1 MANTQEQMLD
11 LLEREELPYADDAS
25 ASIKRVRR
33 MPKNKRFIPEESLNL
48 LESYKPKIREERQA
62 KTRDENV
69 EKMKSVGTGLLTGFA
84 GLPSDIIE
92 GVNFVND
99 FLAEQGSP
107 KALLFKD
114 AINEMR
120 ENYGRKAFDKKFTE
134 ITGIKSD
141 GTNVSQI
148 MGEVLSPTGAFVAT
162 AKGAVKVTEG
172 ASKLY
177 KFLKDNFE
185 LQNKLLKGD
194 VPPGTGGAV
203 QVADGPTLTA
213 SNVSGQMGDIIE
225 KNKDIIKVGV
235 DTAKGT
241 KTVNTETSNNAP
253 TINEMSMAGLRS
265 TTGRERIAK
274 FRELEKTGNL
284 NKDQLFEKTGV
295 YRGEDGKPRMEI
307 DTSSASIDLD
317 VLRNLNKD
325 KTRSLY
331 DFLKF
336 DKLYQEYPDR
346 LQSGLKNFQPIR
358 NVKINLKRV
367 ADVDPITGEKK
378 TSLGSY
384 NAEKDSITVNLD
396 NIEAKVIEL
405 LEETPTLSYE
415 ELYKAQLESSILHE
429 IQHAIQ
435 YREGFL
441 KGANSKQFLPN
452 DFQLR
457 KEKFNKEVKG
467 LTKKASK
474 DQSIIKKLQSEAE
487 ALDKIQDNAYNAY
500 RNTYGEREATLVQK
514 RFIERLRLKGK
525 KFSEKDVEIIMR
537 ATKIPKSMQ
546 GTLPK
551 LNTTTTSSTP
561 TKINEE
567 ELSPLVAKKLKEI
580 DYMGPDAF
588 HATTKDFKTFGF
600 VSKNNEA
607 DIGFHVGSK
616 PNQASAR
623 VERNPNQLGA
633 RTLPL
638 KLKREL
644 KPARIPDLS
653 SFKEPSNWLRN
664 IAVSNK
670 DPLFRVMNDT
680 PEGRAAIKKQ
690 IEDNIPIKIGDQTYY
705 IQPDLM
711 KGSLEDIGFKD
722 KGIDKNLWKDLVLE
736 STRAIRTGLDT
747 TKNFKDRQEWF
758 DTIKKVANK
767 NGYDSYIYRNEYE
780 GQVFDTLT
788 GKTKRDDSYMLLE
801 TDQAKGKFGGM
812 TKGEPD
818 FMKNQGGLL
827 LSEGGNIMKQQMELF
842 EEGGLKDEGNT
853 IDPISGNE
861 VPPGSNQE
869 EVRDDIPAQLS
880 EGEFVFP
887 ADVVRYIGL
896 EKLMVM
902 RQEAKAGLARM
913 EEMGQMGNSDEAT
926 LPDDMPFK
934 TSSEEDDMPFT
945 MEDLDT
951 EEETEYN
958 RGGVVYAQSGTFIA
972 NNPNV
977 TTQQSMFQ
985 NQNLPSSNITQPVN
999 YNVPNIPAPVGG
1011 FTPKFSG
1018 QVGQTGQ
1025 QGATPTF
1032 QTLVGRN
1039 PGQYDEMREYRNEAG
1054 MKLNIPFKNGEPI
1067 YPIPEGYTYIDPE
1080 ATKTEEVTTKEV
1092 KPQTARVVEEQGGDD
1107 GDNKP
1112 GGAVD
1117 LAGDPLKYMSVFGMD
1132 KLDTELKNIAFMQG
1146 GNIFNVKQQVLERGI
1161 FKQADIVT
1169 ATLINQKNEY
1179 LNTKNGLLNAQGER
1193 EGGLKDKYGP
1203 NFNVGDMASLLK
1215 EKNPSYSDEY
1225 IKNEVEKDRNM
1236 LANVLESTKKTI
1248 NLALRDDEGKVIS
1261 MDKFKDQ
1268 LKKYELGDFKFTGI
1282 TKQDRGN
1289 FANKA
1294 NQLGMAKQ
1302 KEKEGLAEGMRKAG
1316 EDRPNIIQ
1324 DANIASAIQREDEQQ
1339 QYGTVGGTSIGVGKD
1354 PYDSSSEPSYDQEY
1368 DSRQDTSFEG
1378 AYEDDDMYMKR
1389 GGLAGKKKKKPKVKN
1404 MKRGGLAS
1412 R

>member
-1 MANTQEQMLD
+1 MLNLQEQMED
-11 LLEREELPYADDAS
+11 IESGKKKPVSMSEVFTLENV
-25 ASIKRVRR
+25 K
-33 MPKNKRFIPEESLNL
+33 KNL
-48 LESYKPKIREERQA
+48 LPEFRPKEEIIKKA
-62 KTRDENV
+62 KAT
-69 EKMKSVGTGLLTGFA
+69 GTGLLTGTLA
-84 GLPSDIIE
+84 IPSDVVSLASMVTQGLADYTDSPTAMMLK
-92 GVNFVND
+92 GV
-99 FLAEQGSP
+99 LQKAEKEVG
-107 KALLFKD
+107 
-114 AINEMR
+114 R
-120 ENYGRKAFDKKFTE
+120 EAFDKWFTKT
-134 ITGIKSD
+134 TGIESNPE
-141 GTNVSQI
+141 NVDQLI
-148 MGEVLSPTGAFVAT
+148 GEIISPTGAFLAPVKTLKKVFAPLK
-162 AKGAVKVTEG
+162 KGVTDFFDKMPPPSSGLAPEAAG
-172 ASKLY
+172 VGQLDQTK
-177 KFLKDNFE
+177 
-185 LQNKLLKGD
+185 KLLKD
-194 VPPGTGGAV
+194 E
-203 QVADGPTLTA
+203 Q
-213 SNVSGQMGDIIE
+213 
-225 KNKDIIKVGV
+225 
-235 DTAKGT
+235 
-241 KTVNTETSNNAP
+241 KTITTSPEESVNAP
-253 TINEMSMAGLRS
+253 TINKMSMAGFRS
-265 TTGRERIAK
+265 TTGKERFAEFIK
-274 FRELEKTGNL
+274 LERAGEL

-307 DTSSASIDLD
+307 NTSSASIDLN

-325 KTRSLY
+325 KTLSLY
-331 DFLKF
+331 QFFKF

-346 LQSGLKNFQPIR
+346 IQSGLKNFQPIR
-358 NVKINLKRV
+358 NVKVNFKRV

-378 TSLGSY
+378 TSLGFY
-384 NAEKDSITVNLD
+384 DADKDSITLNLD

-415 ELYKAQLESSILHE
+415 ELYKAQLESSVLHE

-441 KGANSKQFLPN
+441 TGANSKQFLPS
-452 DFQLR
+452 DFQVR
-457 KEKFNKEVKG
+457 KEKFEKEIEG
-467 LTKKASK
+467 LTKETSK
-474 DQSIIKKLQSEAE
+474 DQSIIKKLKSEAD
-487 ALDKIQDNAYNAY
+487 ALTEIENKAHNAY

-525 KFSEKDVEIIMR
+525 KFSEKDIEKIMS

-580 DYMGPDAF
+580 DYMGADAF

-623 VERNPNQLGA
+623 VDRNPNQLGA

-670 DPLFRVMNDT
+670 DPLFRVMNNT
-680 PEGRAAIKKQ
+680 PEGRASIKKQ
-690 IEDNIPIKIGDQTYY
+690 IEDNIPIKVGDQTYY
-705 IQPDLM
+705 ILPDLM
-711 KGSLEDIGFKD
+711 KGSLEDIGFKN

-736 STRAIRTGLDT
+736 STRAIRIGLDT

-788 GKTKRDDSYMLLE
+788 GTMKRDDSYMLLE
-801 TDQAKGKFGGM
+801 PDQAKGKFGGM

-853 IDPISGNE
+853 VDPVSGNE

-902 RQEAKAGLARM
+902 RQEAKAGLKRM

-958 RGGVVYAQSGTFIA
+958 RGGVVHAQAGTFIA

-985 NQNLPSSNITQPVN
+985 NQNLPSSNIIQPVN

-1025 QGATPTF
+1025 QGTTPTF
-1032 QTLVGRN
+1032 QTLLGRN

-1067 YPIPEGYTYIDPE
+1067 YPIPEGYSYVDPE
-1080 ATKTEEVTTKEV
+1080 ATKAEEVTTKEV
-1092 KPQTARVVEEQGGDD
+1092 KPQTARVIQEEGGDD
-1107 GDNKP
+1107 GDNKT

-1117 LAGDPLKYMSVFGMD
+1117 LVGDPLSYKSIFNMD
-1132 KLDTELKNIAFMQG
+1132 KLDTTLKDIAATQG
-1146 GNIFNVKQQVLERGI
+1146 MNIFNVKQQVLEKGI
-1161 FKQADIVT
+1161 LGQADVVN
-1169 ATLINQKNEY
+1169 ATLINQRDVLAKF
-1179 LNTKNGLLNAQGER
+1179 KGDVSSAF
-1193 EGGLKDKYGP
+1193 GGR
-1203 NFNVGDMASLLK
+1203 NFNLGEMENILRKTTELSEEDIKKNVQELRNFLADMLTKQK
-1215 EKNPSYSDEY
+1215 EIID
-1225 IKNEVEKDRNM
+1225 
-1236 LANVLESTKKTI
+1236 
-1248 NLALRDDEGKVIS
+1248 LALRDDEGKVIS
-1261 MDKFKDQ
+1261 MDKFKQ
-1268 LKKYELGDFKFTGI
+1268 ELQKYNIKDFNLTGI
-1282 TKQDRGN
+1282 TKQDRRN

-1294 NQLGMAKQ
+1294 NELGKVKL
-1302 KEKEGLAEGMRKAG
+1302 KEKIGLAKGMTKAG
-1316 EDRPNIIQ
+1316 EKRQTEEKMAKKQRIENIQKIF
-1324 DANIASAIQREDEQQ
+1324 DEQ
-1339 QYGTVGGTSIGVGKD
+1339 G
-1354 PYDSSSEPSYDQEY
+1354 DSTYAD
-1368 DSRQDTSFEG
+1368 EG
-1378 AYEDDDMYMKR
+1378 APGSVMSDFSDSATDQAELDFEPVAK
-1389 GGLAGKKKKKPKVKN
+1389 GGLLKKKKPKIKN